1 MIRLAVDAVVFGY
14 DPKEGVSVLLI
25 QRKYSPFK
33 GEWAI
38 PGGLVLEN
46 ESLEEAVER
55 ELNEETGVQLD
66 YLEQL
71 YTFGKVDRD
80 PRNRVVSIA
89 YYGLVK
95 KSDYQLYASTDATDA
110 KWFYWD
116 KLPELAFD
124 HTIILETAIN
134 RLRSKIRYKPIGF
147 ELLDEK
153 FLFSDL
159 HKLYESVLGKE
170 IDRRNFKKKI
180 SQLGILTELKEKVS
194 EGRGRPGSLFTFNE
208 EEYTRFNENGFVFE
222 I

>member
-14 DPKEGVSVLLI
+14 DPKEGISVLLI